1 MFEPNFIH
9 WCDAVKWTEAVDESD
24 EWRINVTEGKWDL
37 GTRQQTINAKVIQN
51 RSVMH
56 VKKSCDGNA
65 RFKARLVAK
74 TYAQKQGI
82 DYDETLVP

>member
-1 MFEPNFIH
+1 
-9 WCDAVKWTEAVDESD
+9 
-24 EWRINVTEGKWDL
+24 
-37 GTRQQTINAKVIQN
+37 
-51 RSVMH
+51 MH

-82 DYDETLVP
+82 DYDETFNPVARYDTVCTLLAVAA